1 MRPSLLGVIMTF
13 VTTMVPVSATA
24 TSLKGFWRMDD
35 PLEGMQAV
43 LEIYQCRGQSTF
55 CAKIAAVVGPNI
67 DRHSMLNSELLR
79 DFAPQQDGSYKGKL
93 KMPSGRLPALNTV
106 VEPRTE
112 DSLSFKACFLGQCR
126 SGTLS
131 RLY

>member
-1 MRPSLLGVIMTF
+1 MRLSILGVLMTLGAL
-13 VTTMVPVSATA
+13 VLPVWASA

-43 LEIYQCRGQSTF
+43 LEIYECVGQNSF

-67 DRHSMLNSELLR
+67 DRHSMLDNELLR
-79 DFAPQQDGSYKGKL
+79 DFKRQRDGTYKGKL

-106 VEPRTE
+106 VEPMTE